1 MANTD
6 STPAQGAQ
14 GSSHIYNYNASPNTR
29 AAISQKVRILSPV
42 YKPGDTNNNLL
53 YQLGVSSS
61 FSADFNRGVEDI
73 RGIGFGDQ
81 VAERVPGVSDPVDVS
96 IERTLMYLS
105 NGHQAFGFAGGV
117 DGPVRTLQ
125 HHRWPFDIEQQLV
138 FSTIADLETPAQL
151 NNNQKGLRSID
162 FSGQQVT
169 GAAEAYADQTHKAII
184 TYFEACW
191 MTSISGANPSAD
203 SSLMAQS
210 ISAAAQDVHDLF
222 STYGEFL
229 PSGNDPS
236 IGQNATIRHNS
247 LSTGTDLS
255 TGNNSVGGP
264 GVTLPNLPD
273 FNL

>member
-6 STPAQGAQ
+6 SSPAKGAQ
-14 GSSHIYNYNASPNTR
+14 GSSHIYDYNASPNTR

-42 YKPGDTNNNLL
+42 YKANAQNNSLL
-53 YQLGVSSS
+53 YQLGVVSS
-61 FSADFNRGVEDI
+61 FTYDLSRSVEDI

-81 VAERVPGVSDPVDVS
+81 IAERVPGVSEPVELS
-96 IERTLMYLS
+96 MERTLLYLS

-138 FSTIADLETPAQL
+138 FSSIADVEIKDREDSDFH
-151 NNNQKGLRSID
+151 KGIRDID
-162 FSGQQVT
+162 FSGQNVT
-169 GAAEAYADQTHKAII
+169 GAQETYGDNQKHKAII

-191 MTSISGANPSAD
+191 MTSITGANVAAD
-203 SSLMAQS
+203 SSMMTES
-210 ISAAAQDVHDLF
+210 IGCAVSDIHDLF

-236 IGQNATIRHNS
+236 IGQVGSIRYN
-247 LSTGTDLS
+247 GTAQQAGDGARLN
-255 TGNNSVGGP
+255 TAQDQLQINRVGI
-264 GVTLPNLPD
+264 
-273 FNL
+273 